1 MRPVTALPDSSPE
14 VLPHL
19 AAGLL
24 LAARDHQRHFG
35 LVQSS
40 VEEIVEKTGASRS
53 SAYEI
58 RARLHV
64 LLPSLVRPVG
74 RPPAPETAPPQAAD
88 AICHEVLRFVME
100 HPGCVHGSV
109 GRRQYSDCFRHLV
122 LGLHE
127 RHSELGIDLLA
138 RAVEVPLD
146 TLRDWL
152 RMKTTA
158 PAPSVAAVP
167 GVTADA
173 ERARA
178 DSLHIETV
186 LAAWKSWDGDFSPF
200 CDHVR
205 QHLRVPF
212 GKTAIAAILET
223 HRVRRAQRR
232 SGRSPDETA
241 LRKSFEL
248 FFPGAQWV
256 GDGTPVAITLL
267 GERFTF
273 NFELIVDA
281 FSAAFTGAS
290 LRDEEDSV
298 ALIEAVE
305 DGKNTTGGPPIALLV
320 DNRPSNLTSQVEQV
334 LGDETLL
341 IPATRGRPQN
351 KGHVE
356 GAFGLFFQSLP
367 ALVLS
372 ATNKRELAREI
383 LRLVI
388 TTWGRTLNGRPR
400 VNRGGKSRL
409 ELYADLPTPEQIE
422 RARLRLEER
431 LRRQM
436 AARKTQQARL
446 DPAVRLILT
455 VAFARLALADPDGKL
470 QDALA
475 RYPLQAVLNGIAIF
489 EGRGREGSLPPDVDA
504 RYLLGIVR
512 NLAQEREAE
521 LISETMLR
529 MRLEVR
535 DTLFGPLA
543 ARKETLLA
551 QHPDAPGLLAQ
562 FVDHAIDAHQRHID
576 RIFWLLAAAAVLCRE
591 PEVSR
596 PDLYRLAARRINT
609 AFRIP
614 YADRLSAVRFLAN
627 KAFPVE

>member
-1 MRPVTALPDSSPE
+1 MTTLSDSSPAD
-14 VLPHL
+14 LPHL

-53 SAYEI
+53 SAYEV
-58 RARLHV
+58 RAKLHA

-88 AICHEVLRFVME
+88 AICHEVLRFVMD

-109 GRRQYSDCFRHLV
+109 ERRQYSDSFRHLV

-127 RHSELGIDLLA
+127 RHSELGIELLA

-152 RMKTTA
+152 RAKTSA
-158 PAPSVAAVP
+158 PAPPVAAVP
-167 GVTADA
+167 RVGVSA
-173 ERARA
+173 ERAGA
-178 DSLHIETV
+178 DTLHIETV
-186 LAAWKSWDGDFSPF
+186 LAAWKSWDGEFSPF

-205 QHLRVPF
+205 HHLRVPF

-223 HRVRRAQRR
+223 HGVRRAQRR

-241 LRKSFEL
+241 LRKSFET

-305 DGKNTTGGPPIALLV
+305 DGKNTAGAPPIALLV
-320 DNRPSNLTSQVEQV
+320 DNRPSNLTSEVEEA

-372 ATNKRELAREI
+372 ATGSKRELAREI

-400 VNRGGKSRL
+400 ASRGGKSRL
-409 ELYADLPTPEQIE
+409 DLYADLPTPEQIA

-431 LRRQM
+431 LRRQL

-446 DPAVRLILT
+446 DPAVRLILAA
-455 VAFARLALADPDGKL
+455 AFARLALADPDGKL
-470 QDALA
+470 QDAIA
-475 RYPLQAVLNGIAIF
+475 RYPLEAVLSGIAIF
-489 EGRGREGSLPPDVDA
+489 DSRSTAGSLPADVDA

-543 ARKETLLA
+543 ARKESLLA
-551 QHPDAPGLLAQ
+551 QHPDAAGLLVQ

-576 RIFWLLAAAAVLCRE
+576 RIFWLLAAASVLCRE
-591 PEVSR
+591 PELSR